1 MQRTVN
7 HVASLGQGRSHA
19 THHELV
25 SLLLKTD
32 LLTPNT
38 FCFPFFFRLE
48 APFFFFGRWRKAFP
62 RAQQAATL
70 TGAFFALHR
79 TCRGC
84 PFFPTENVRASI
96 QTAHENTVVA
106 VSVADACLSHVI
118 ILVRK
123 KREGLRS

>member
-7 HVASLGQGRSHA
+7 HAASLGQGRSHA

-38 FCFPFFFRLE
+38 FFFFPFFFRLE

-70 TGAFFALHR
+70 TGDFLLFIEPAVVVHFFRQKTYVLR
-79 TCRGC
+79 
-84 PFFPTENVRASI
+84 FKLPTR
-96 QTAHENTVVA
+96 
-106 VSVADACLSHVI
+106 
-118 ILVRK
+118 IL
-123 KREGLRS
+123 